1 MTPMHLL
8 VLIISAAMKKVI
20 PETAWRRTW
29 LNCETAAT
37 QSGLHGDKGGENGC
51 FSMSMSV
58 SFSFLRRVTSPAHVD
73 SGSLL
78 IRVAGHIVPEYSATA
93 AILHITHAS
102 YIHISVAT
110 CHTGA
115 SAKAF

>member
-1 MTPMHLL
+1 MLWNRLQDVTKDMAELRN
-8 VLIISAAMKKVI
+8 SCD
-20 PETAWRRTW
+20 PER
-29 LNCETAAT
+29 
-37 QSGLHGDKGGENGC
+37 LHGDKGGENGC